1 MDGRSFPEDMQPT
14 WLGYSIGRWEGD
26 TLVVNTTGF
35 NGRAWVDTGAGHPQT
50 EAAKV
55 TERFTRRDFGHLD
68 LEITIDD
75 PGAYV
80 KPWTA
85 RVPANLL
92 ADSDLIETFCDN
104 ERDLGRMF
112 RTPVTPQP

>member
-26 TLVVNTTGF
+26 TLVVSTTGF

-50 EAAKV
+50 VAAKV

-68 LEITIDD
+68 IEITIDD
-75 PGAYV
+75 PGAYL

-85 RVPANLL
+85 RVPTNLL

-104 ERDLGRMF
+104 ERDLGKMF
-112 RTPVTPQP
+112 RAPVTPQP

>member
-1 MDGRSFPEDMQPT
+1 M
-14 WLGYSIGRWEGD
+14 
-26 TLVVNTTGF
+26 
-35 NGRAWVDTGAGHPQT
+35 
-50 EAAKV
+50 

-75 PGAYV
+75 PGAYL

-104 ERDLGRMF
+104 ERDLGQDVQDAGYTTTVRDTQWLPSLIHF
-112 RTPVTPQP
+112 LAAARHRLLRIRTHCSPK